1 MSEIINNSD
10 KYKSNAHK
18 LKDQEKLPEKRVEKV
33 ISGVAKKKKK
43 SEIRKFT
50 DIFIA
55 EDLGVVKDYLLNDVL
70 IPVTKKAIS
79 DLFTDGIAILLY
91 GQRGKSGKSG
101 NASKYSYSKCF
112 DEGDR
117 YDKKDS
123 RIMNRRGI
131 YSYDDVIIPSRGEAE
146 EVLTRMEE
154 LIDRFDNVSVADL
167 CEMVGIT
174 GSHTDYKFGWTDIR
188 DIKSARVERVR
199 DGYMLNLP
207 RPRAL

>member
-18 LKDQEKLPEKRVEKV
+18 LKEQDKLPEKRVGKV
-33 ISGVAKKKKK
+33 ITGVAKTKKK

-50 DIFIA
+50 DIFLA
-55 EDLGVVKDYLLNDVL
+55 EDINVVKEYLLNDVL
-70 IPVTKKAIS
+70 IPITKKAIS

-112 DEGDR
+112 DDSDR
-117 YDKKDS
+117 YDRRES
-123 RIMNRRGI
+123 RSSSRRGV
-131 YSYDDVIIPSRGEAE
+131 YSYDEVIIPTRGEAE

-154 LIDRFDNVSVADL
+154 LIDRFDNASVADF

-174 GSHTDYKFGWTDIR
+174 GTPQDYKFGWTDIR